1 MGEEECGWG
10 GFGEEAWGGGL
21 GGLPEVDNC
30 FVAVVGVGMV
40 VVGIVGNYREGI
52 VVVDFVVVGVGMV
65 VVGIVGNCR
74 EGIVVVDFV
83 VREQRLPLGFDEERF
98 AREEPHQC
106 LVFVGRFVEIVVACP
121 AGEVGSKE

>member
-1 MGEEECGWG
+1 MVEEECGWG

-21 GGLPEVDNC
+21 GGLLEVDNC
-30 FVAVVGVGMV
+30 FV
-40 VVGIVGNYREGI
+40 
-52 VVVDFVVVGVGMV
+52 VVVGVGMV